1 MLTLGIDEAG
11 RGPCIGSM
19 FITGT
24 LFEEDQL
31 EKLKKIGVR
40 DSKLLTHKRRVELA
54 EKIKRIAK
62 AIKTIEV
69 KPSEIDDAV
78 NGNNSLNLNWL
89 EAIKQADIINE
100 LNPHRVII
108 DCPSPNIGAYTNF
121 LKKYIRKD
129 LLNKIELIVRHKADR
144 DFIEC
149 SSSSIIAKV
158 TRDMKI
164 DELKKKY
171 GDFGSGY
178 PSDPDTV
185 RFLRNNW
192 KKYPEI
198 FRKSWESYK
207 RLGEKKESLLSF
219 IRKL

>member
-1 MLTLGIDEAG
+1 
-11 RGPCIGSM
+11 
-19 FITGT
+19 
-24 LFEEDQL
+24 
-31 EKLKKIGVR
+31 
-40 DSKLLTHKRRVELA
+40 
-54 EKIKRIAK
+54 
-62 AIKTIEV
+62 
-69 KPSEIDDAV
+69 
-78 NGNNSLNLNWL
+78 
-89 EAIKQADIINE
+89 
-100 LNPHRVII
+100 
-108 DCPSPNIGAYTNF
+108 
-121 LKKYIRKD
+121 
-129 LLNKIELIVRHKADR
+129 
-144 DFIEC
+144 
-149 SSSSIIAKV
+149 
-158 TRDMKI
+158 MKI